1 MKGTKIFVIVLILLI
16 IIVGALFALRIFGQ
30 NNETQMANANGEI
43 TNEVNISKEPTIA

>member
-16 IIVGALFALRIFGQ
+16 IIAGSLFALRIFGQ

-43 TNEVNISKEPTIA
+43 TNGVI